1 MIIRI
6 EDKVLKS
13 KNCDKGC
20 DQECDQDSER
30 TRLERTSECWP
41 VTMAARVGRVSEGN
55 SGTSLLS
62 DSCQTM
68 SSNSKNRVPSFDLDR
83 DPPEA
88 SLSRAGVA
96 TRAKREGVSPSTAK
110 SRTLPEQSVSD
121 IFVSKL

>member
-1 MIIRI
+1 MTRSAT
-6 EDKVLKS
+6 KTLTK
-13 KNCDKGC
+13 
-20 DQECDQDSER
+20 QDYNEH
-30 TRLERTSECWP
+30 TSECWP
-41 VTMAARVGRVSEGN
+41 VTIAARVGSVSEGN

-62 DSCQTM
+62 QTM